1 MNKADRTLIDEA
13 ATALKTPKDK
23 IVERIDALHAEV
35 KSLEKELAEIEK
47 AKAGSFADSAVS
59 GAKDIGGVKA
69 VIAACDAADAAAM
82 RDTADKIRDK
92 LDCGVVFL
100 AANGGDKLLFTAM
113 ATKSAVDKGA
123 HCGNIIKEA
132 AKVCGGG
139 GGGRPDMA
147 QAGGKDVSK
156 LADALAKAEEVLA
169 SQVNG

>member
-1 MNKADRTLIDEA
+1 M
-13 ATALKTPKDK
+13 
-23 IVERIDALHAEV
+23 
-35 KSLEKELAEIEK
+35 
-47 AKAGSFADSAVS
+47 
-59 GAKDIGGVKA
+59 
-69 VIAACDAADAAAM
+69 
-82 RDTADKIRDK
+82 
-92 LDCGVVFL
+92 VFL

-113 ATKSAVDKGA
+113 ATKSANDKGA

-132 AKVCGGG
+132 AKVAGGG

>member
-1 MNKADRTLIDEA
+1 L
-13 ATALKTPKDK
+13 
-23 IVERIDALHAEV
+23 
-35 KSLEKELAEIEK
+35 
-47 AKAGSFADSAVS
+47 
-59 GAKDIGGVKA
+59 
-69 VIAACDAADAAAM
+69 

-113 ATKSAVDKGA
+113 ATKSANEKGA

-132 AKVCGGG
+132 AKVAGGG